1 VIRQA
6 ARFTIR
12 TAATR
17 WPVTTYA
24 AVGALARATVPLPPA
39 GRLPE
44 VLPELS
50 AGELRRAR
58 RRLRSSEW
66 RTRVLSAA
74 MNSATGESVLPP
86 YELDGPWPDTDRPA
100 VYVSLHVGAMPA
112 LVAFLRDLPHEV
124 AALHRQAWR
133 LPSNLV
139 DIHVARNERA
149 RVAGFHRALTTLRG
163 GGSVC
168 IPIEGDTV
176 QAAVLGRS
184 LLMSRG
190 PFALA
195 RLSGAP
201 IVPLLARWSGG
212 RVRIHAGHAIAAGG
226 DEQAMALHV
235 GRELE
240 SYLRAHPGEIDDWLL
255 TGLIDGH
262 TPLPDL

>member
-1 VIRQA
+1 VIQQA
-6 ARFTIR
+6 ARWTIR

-17 WPVTTYA
+17 SPVTTYA
-24 AVGALARATVPLPPA
+24 AVGALARATAPLPA
-39 GRLPE
+39 SGRLPV

-50 AGELRRAR
+50 AGEVRRAR
-58 RRLRSSEW
+58 RRVRSSEW

-74 MNSATGESVLPP
+74 MNSATGESALPP
-86 YELDGPWPDTDRPA
+86 YELDLPRPDTDRPA

-112 LVAFLRDLPHEV
+112 LVAFLRDLPHEA

-133 LPSNLV
+133 LPPNLV
-139 DIHVARNERA
+139 DIHVGRNERA

-168 IPIEGDTV
+168 IPIEGDSVRT
-176 QAAVLGRS
+176 AVLGRS
-184 LLMSRG
+184 FLMARG

-201 IVPLLARWSGG
+201 IVPLHARWSGG
-212 RVRIHAGHAIAAGG
+212 RVRIHAGRPIAADR
-226 DEQAMALHV
+226 DEQAMALGV
-235 GRELE
+235 GSELE
-240 SYLRAHPGEIDDWLL
+240 LYLRAHPGEIDNWLL

-262 TPLPDL
+262 TRLPDL